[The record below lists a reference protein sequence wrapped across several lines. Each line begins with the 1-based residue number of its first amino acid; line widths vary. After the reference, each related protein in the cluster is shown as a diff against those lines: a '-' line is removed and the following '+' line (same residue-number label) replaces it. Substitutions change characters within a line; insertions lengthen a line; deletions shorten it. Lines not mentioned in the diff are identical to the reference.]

1 MNVLT
6 ERRRKSPVETTG
18 KEVKGKMSN
27 KHIQSKQSASSPAGY
42 DPVAALQQVARAM
55 PAAVNM
61 TKAQIADMRSAQRRA
76 PSKLIALV
84 LSEAEEGGGSVAGV
98 PIDATAS
105 RSDVAQA
112 TNLRVG
118 AAAARAIARRLEQ
131 QALVLASGV
140 AQRALSA
147 TTSLQA
153 LARTPEGSSYVAKAA
168 ELRTAARGAKKRKA
182 KETTA
187 TGTTPAAAAAEAVA
201 PAAETTPVVTGPAPA
216 AHGVTAA
223 AN

>member
-1 MNVLT
+1 
-6 ERRRKSPVETTG
+6 
-18 KEVKGKMSN
+18 MSKKN
-27 KHIQSKQSASSPAGY
+27 TQSKQSASSSAGY

-61 TKAQIADMRSAQRRA
+61 TKAQIEDLRSVERRA
-76 PSKLIALV
+76 PTKFVALV
-84 LSEAEEGGGSVAGV
+84 LSEAEEGGGNVAGV
-98 PIDATAS
+98 AIDATTA

-118 AAAARAIARRLEQ
+118 AAAARSIARRLEQ

-140 AQRALSA
+140 AQSALSA

-153 LARTPEGSSYVAKAA
+153 LARTPQGSSYVTKAT
-168 ELRTAARGAKKRKA
+168 ELRTAARGTKRKA
-182 KETTA
+182 KTTPT
-187 TGTTPAAAAAEAVA
+187 TGTTPAEVAAEA
-201 PAAETTPVVTGPAPA
+201 PAAETTPVTTGPAPA